1 MEMEKLQKKLKK
13 YRGLRKNF
21 IDLIEGFSSSSD
33 SSDTDS
39 SSEAEMEAA
48 PKEWE
53 DDLSDL
59 ETDDEE
65 CRDLYENR
73 QSRMAHN
80 PFGAPPP
87 NFLGGGQQQVTQQ
100 CPL

>member
-1 MEMEKLQKKLKK
+1 MEMEMEKLQKKLKK

-53 DDLSDL
+53 DDLSDSESAEQDGTEPL
-59 ETDDEE
+59 RSPAAQLHRWGPAAGKHTVQWHE
-65 CRDLYENR
+65 
-73 QSRMAHN
+73 
-80 PFGAPPP
+80 F
-87 NFLGGGQQQVTQQ
+87 QV
-100 CPL
+100 LML